1 MPMKFE
7 LATEAH
13 DAAVRRLLRDNPM
26 PGWVSL
32 SFERE
37 PSFFLGA
44 SIEGDV
50 HQTVVA
56 CDPDGRVAGL
66 ASRSVRDAYLD
77 GAVGRLGYLSQVRID
92 PAFRGKSVLA
102 GGWAKMRELHV
113 ADPVETYITT
123 IIAGNALARRI
134 LEKDRPTKPC
144 YRPRGELHTL
154 ALVPRRGSL
163 RSRLG
168 WGPEV
173 RRGTA
178 GMLPDIAACLQRNY
192 ARYQFAPHWTADALA
207 DPALCRG
214 LSAESFLVA
223 LRSGRVVG
231 CLAVWDQQGFKQN
244 VVRGYDRTLR
254 VVRPLVNAVS
264 RVAAIPRLP
273 AVGEPIPQACLS
285 HVAVDGDDASVL
297 VEMLE
302 RALHEARLRKLAYL
316 SLGLMDANPMLRPVR
331 STFRHIDYRA
341 VLYVVYWPDG
351 EGRARRLDARPAH
364 VELATL

>member
-1 MPMKFE
+1 
-7 LATEAH
+7 
-13 DAAVRRLLRDNPM
+13 
-26 PGWVSL
+26 
-32 SFERE
+32 
-37 PSFFLGA
+37 
-44 SIEGDV
+44 
-50 HQTVVA
+50 
-56 CDPDGRVAGL
+56 
-66 ASRSVRDAYLD
+66 
-77 GAVGRLGYLSQVRID
+77 
-92 PAFRGKSVLA
+92 
-102 GGWAKMRELHV
+102 
-113 ADPVETYITT
+113 
-123 IIAGNALARRI
+123 NALARRI